1 MVGTGLLYYH
11 SDFFPHL
18 SGHAVGLGYRSGIWP
33 LLLFPLQVQGQ
44 EPPAFLS
51 HARLGGYVWLQL
63 DVRSD

>member
-1 MVGTGLLYYH
+1 MVGAGLLYYH

-18 SGHAVGLGYRSGIWP
+18 SGHAVGLGYRSGVRSRLI
-33 LLLFPLQVQGQ
+33 FHLQVQGQ

-63 DVRSD
+63 DVCAD

>member
-1 MVGTGLLYYH
+1 MVGAGLLYYH

-18 SGHAVGLGYRSGIWP
+18 SGHAVGLGYRSGVRS